1 MNVLF
6 ALRWVFLVALLL
18 VVGWLAW
25 SVSRDEPR

>member
-6 ALRWVFLVALLL
+6 ALRWVFLLALLL

-25 SVSRDEPR
+25 SAWRDEPR